1 MSKVKVLYED
11 CDPSKAE
18 DKSLPNTAYIVT
30 YYENGQKKYDI
41 AVCSKKVDLFDHYW
55 DKYSKDFLRFDQT
68 EGRANP
74 KLWSPPK

>member
-1 MSKVKVLYED
+1 MSKVRVLYED

-55 DKYSKDFLRFDQT
+55 DKYRKDF
-68 EGRANP
+68 
-74 KLWSPPK
+74 

>member
-1 MSKVKVLYED
+1 MSKVRVLYED

-55 DKYSKDFLRFDQT
+55 DKYRKDFLRFDQT

-74 KLWSPPK
+74 KLWSSPK

>member
-55 DKYSKDFLRFDQT
+55 DKYRKDFLRFDQT

-74 KLWSPPK
+74 KLWSSPK